1 MSDHD
6 QIQDLDFDAQLRGLF
21 QEAEQSMEDRSA
33 AVRPSKV
40 ERRLA
45 KPIEGGAAGT
55 EEHLSAAY
63 ASLPQM
69 LRPVLLGIQAA
80 VRATG
85 EQTILLQKIGE
96 KLDQRAEA
104 LPAAPSALPD
114 LTDGLRSLLDQKN
127 GVNQKMFAALHEE
140 LKGYKDGFL
149 LESVH
154 KPIIRD
160 LISLHDDLSSIHRQM
175 QGAVQEAGATPGSM
189 EAAMLDR
196 LKIVVMNIE
205 HNCWFLLEVLA
216 RLEVTPVTAGLSK
229 HDKHTQR
236 VMSVELAANSDEDG
250 DIVRSLKPGF
260 VWKGRIMRP
269 EEVVIKKWREGSVPV
284 APAALSQK

>member
-1 MSDHD
+1 MPDHD
-6 QIQDLDFDAQLRGLF
+6 QIQDVDFDAQLRGLF
-21 QEAEQSMEDRSA
+21 QEAEQCIEDRKSA
-33 AVRPSKV
+33 ARPAKAGKRTAKSDEAV
-40 ERRLA
+40 EVVVEDQALPA
-45 KPIEGGAAGT
+45 
-55 EEHLSAAY
+55 S

-96 KLDQRAEA
+96 KLDQKAEVV
-104 LPAAPSALPD
+104 PAVPSVLPD
-114 LTDGLRSLLDQKN
+114 LTENLRSLLDQKN

-160 LISLHDDLSSIHRQM
+160 LISLHDDLSAIHRQM
-175 QGAVQEAGATPGSM
+175 QETVHDAVTAPGSIDTAVL
-189 EAAMLDR
+189 ER
-196 LKIVVMNIE
+196 LKNMDMNIE

-216 RLEVTPVTAGLSK
+216 RLEVTPITAGAGKL
-229 HDKHTQR
+229 DMVTQR
-236 VMSVELAANSDEDG
+236 VMSVEPAEEPSQDS
-250 DIVRSLKPGF
+250 DIVRTLKLGF
-260 VWKGRIMRP
+260 VRKGRVLRA
-269 EEVVIKKWREGSVPV
+269 EEVVIKRWKEELSPVP
-284 APAALSQK
+284 APTSSQK